1 MQDVLQALGIL
12 LGSAMLVLVH
22 EGRRVL
28 LEWMARQR
36 LESALG
42 RSAGMVLQDKTVQAA
57 GQVALGAAVGVGVD
71 VDYVQRAIPETLRT
85 LGVDQSRLQ
94 NMIVGQVG
102 QLMARKP

>member
-42 RSAGMVLQDKTVQAA
+42 RAAGMVLQDSVVQAA
-57 GQVALGAAVGVGVD
+57 GQAALGAAVGIG
-71 VDYVQRAIPETLRT
+71 VDYVQKAIPDTLLRT

-94 NMIVGQVG
+94 DMIVGQVG
-102 QLMARKP
+102 QLTARRV

>member
-36 LESALG
+36 LEGALG
-42 RSAGMVLQDKTVQAA
+42 RAAGMVLQDSAVQAA

-71 VDYVQRAIPETLRT
+71 YVQRAIPDTLQK
-85 LGVDQSRLQ
+85 LGVDTARL
-94 NMIVGQVG
+94 NDMIVGQVG
-102 QLMARKP
+102 QLMGRRS

>member
-42 RSAGMVLQDKTVQAA
+42 RAAGMALQDRAVQAA
-57 GQVALGAAVGVGVD
+57 GQMALGAAVGVGVD
-71 VDYVQRAIPETLRT
+71 YVQRAIPDTLQK
-85 LGVDQSRLQ
+85 LGVDTARL
-94 NMIVGQVG
+94 NDMIVGQVG
-102 QLMARKP
+102 QLLVRKS

>member
-42 RSAGMVLQDKTVQAA
+42 RAAGMVLQDSAVQAA
-57 GQVALGAAVGVGVD
+57 GQMALGAAVGIGVE
-71 VDYVQRAIPETLRT
+71 YVQKAIPDTLRT
-85 LGVDQSRLQ
+85 LGLDHSRLQ
-94 NMIVGQVG
+94 DMIIGQVG
-102 QLMARKP
+102 QLMVPRP

>member
-42 RSAGMVLQDKTVQAA
+42 RAAGMVLQDRTVQAA
-57 GQVALGAAVGVGVD
+57 SQVALGAAVGVG

>member
-1 MQDVLQALGIL
+1 MRDVLQALGIL

-42 RSAGMVLQDKTVQAA
+42 RAAGMMLQDNAVQAA
-57 GQVALGAAVGVGVD
+57 GQIALGAAVGVG

-85 LGVDQSRLQ
+85 LGVDQFRLQ
-94 NMIVGQVG
+94 DMIVGQVG
-102 QLMARKP
+102 QLTARRV

>member
-1 MQDVLQALGIL
+1 MQDMLQALGIL

-28 LEWMARQR
+28 LERMARQR

-42 RSAGMVLQDKTVQAA
+42 RAAGMVLQDSAVQVA
-57 GQVALGAAVGVGVD
+57 GQVALGAAVGIG

-85 LGVDQSRLQ
+85 LGVDTTRL
-94 NMIVGQVG
+94 NDMIVGQVG
-102 QLMARKP
+102 QLTACRV